1 MQIFLHFF
9 LHISNFC
16 CTFAAENVI
25 LHMIYI
31 SENVILHM
39 IYISENV
46 ICIYETA

>member
-1 MQIFLHFF
+1 M
-9 LHISNFC
+9 SNFFC
-16 CTFAAENVI
+16 NFAAENVI